1 MAEGGI
7 TDDMAS
13 CMNVIDDSVTH
24 NVGRQRGAPARTL
37 LDTVLCYLY
46 NKMDFIVQDTLVKLT
61 VDYFDSITIEIAKRS
76 LYECDV
82 VNSTIDVPFVRR
94 KSGPNNDRKN
104 VEDMLFKLHK
114 CPNGLPIF
122 VVSDLSLLPLLD
134 IKNVDFSHL
143 LGEIRALRAE
153 MANLRESVAGIENKT
168 PVAPEWPSLPESSPQ
183 LSQRD
188 RLPLYVQLSA
198 PKQRDST
205 VTAAWK
211 QRASNTTS
219 ADTMAAIS
227 TAASA
232 TGPSGRGDSDGYTT
246 VVKRKKARRNASKAT
261 AVVGKMQHSAVKAKT
276 GRYAAV
282 FVSHL
287 LPDTTTQQMKAF
299 VQEAHHLVSKCS
311 KLETKHDSYSSFK
324 IEVTCDNIADIYDA
338 GKWPEGAYVRRY
350 YNVATA

>member
-1 MAEGGI
+1 MTEGGI

-24 NVGRQRGAPARTL
+24 NAGCQRGAPAGTL

-46 NKMDFIVQDTLVKLT
+46 NKMDLIVQDTLVKLT
-61 VDYFDSITIEIAKRS
+61 VDYFDSITIETAKRS

-82 VNSTIDVPFVRR
+82 VKSTIDVPLVRR
-94 KSGPNNDRKN
+94 KSCPNKDRKN
-104 VEDMLFKLHK
+104 VEVMLFALHK

-122 VVSDLSLLPLLD
+122 VVSDLSLL
-134 IKNVDFSHL
+134 
-143 LGEIRALRAE
+143 LRWT
-153 MANLRESVAGIENKT
+153 LKTLTFPTFWGRSGPYVPRWPISESVAGIENKT

-188 RLPLYVQLSA
+188 RQPLYVQLSV

-232 TGPSGRGDSDGYTT
+232 TGSAGLPMWGAWCKTLVGGFSLGEWEPLCPRPTLPE
-246 VVKRKKARRNASKAT
+246 AACNT
-261 AVVGKMQHSAVKAKT
+261 AGGLGGAV
-276 GRYAAV
+276 
-282 FVSHL
+282 S
-287 LPDTTTQQMKAF
+287 QS
-299 VQEAHHLVSKCS
+299 E
-311 KLETKHDSYSSFK
+311 
-324 IEVTCDNIADIYDA
+324 I
-338 GKWPEGAYVRRY
+338 
-350 YNVATA
+350 